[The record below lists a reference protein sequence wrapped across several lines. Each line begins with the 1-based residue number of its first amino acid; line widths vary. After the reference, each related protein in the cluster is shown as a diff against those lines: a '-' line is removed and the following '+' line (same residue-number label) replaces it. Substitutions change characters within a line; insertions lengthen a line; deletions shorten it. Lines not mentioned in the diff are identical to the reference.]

1 MDTTDQ
7 PPQNDVAHF
16 RFVLDTN
23 DPENIVVDVLPNQ
36 PQPSVPTIPST
47 PFEHCENTSQPDG
60 MTAMG
65 TMHDNPHMP
74 PEEELTGSPADI
86 VSDILSTYQ
95 VGGRTDSGLVSKLMK
110 LQAQL
115 EDAPAEPSGM
125 AIAGLGENKKR
136 RLN

>member
-1 MDTTDQ
+1 MKITESYLRKIIRGTL
-7 PPQNDVAHF
+7 AEMMGA
-16 RFVLDTN
+16 T
-23 DPENIVVDVLPNQ
+23 
-36 PQPSVPTIPST
+36 
-47 PFEHCENTSQPDG
+47 DG

-65 TMHDNPHMP
+65 TMHDNPHMS
-74 PEEELTGSPADI
+74 PEEELSGSPADI
-86 VSDILSTYQ
+86 VNDILSTYQ
-95 VGGRTDSGLVSKLMK
+95 VGGRIDSGLVSKLMK